1 MDLDS
6 LVQLISGV
14 GFPIAACVALYLM
27 NTKQLSKLTSII
39 ENNTVAIIFLFINI
53 HPIKIFFY
61 FIIVY
66 NSSQIKQF

>member
-27 NTKQLSKLTSII
+27 NTKQLFKLTSII
-39 ENNTVAIIFLFINI
+39 ENNTAIMNELKDKLKELTDGN
-53 HPIKIFFY
+53 K
-61 FIIVY
+61 
-66 NSSQIKQF
+66 